1 MEFGWV
7 GEKVEVIVK
16 VSSPIQ
22 AMNILSY
29 QRHKERLIF
38 WKDS

>member
-1 MEFGWV
+1 M
-7 GEKVEVIVK
+7 GEKEEVVVK
-16 VSSPIQ
+16 VLSSIH
-22 AMNILSY
+22 AINILSY